1 MGDCQIVKSRTPTV
15 MSTEEDLGSRKPR
28 FWDGGLVAKRVMDSG
43 GGRGENDRRA
53 GMGLFVS

>member
-1 MGDCQIVKSRTPTV
+1 